1 MTRNS
6 KKESPAMVDASNSA
20 GSHSTEKVTVS
31 IVSHGHGALVEQ
43 LIEQVLKQ
51 SGVAKVLLT
60 LNVPENL
67 ALPSSNKLVLVHN
80 TNPKGFGASHNAAF
94 RQCDSEFFCVLNP
107 DIVLSQPIFGGLIE
121 GLLTAGAVLAAPA
134 VISTSGEREDS
145 WRQFPTLGG
154 LLLKAIG
161 KDNSVVS
168 FDPKADLVFPAWV
181 AGMCLLFD
189 TQAYQRLGGFDEGY
203 FLYYEDVDICARIW
217 KEGFRLVA
225 CPNIKVTHDAQRAS
239 RRNSQHM
246 RWHALSM
253 ARYFIK
259 FAGRLPAINRT

>member
-1 MTRNS
+1 MTIIDNY
-6 KKESPAMVDASNSA
+6 PSNHENA
-20 GSHSTEKVTVS
+20 QVTVS
-31 IVSHGHGALVEQ
+31 VVSHGHGPLVEQ
-43 LIEQVLKQ
+43 LIGQVLEQ
-51 SGVAKVLLT
+51 AGVAKVLLT

-67 ALPSSNKLVLVHN
+67 ALPSSNKLVVITNVH
-80 TNPKGFGASHNAAF
+80 PKGFGANHNAAF

-121 GLLTAGAVLAAPA
+121 GLRTAGAVLAAPA
-134 VISTSGEREDS
+134 VVSTSGLREDS

-154 LLLKAIG
+154 LFLKSIG
-161 KDNSVVS
+161 NDNSVIS
-168 FDPKADLVFPAWV
+168 FDSKADVVFPAWV
-181 AGMCLLFD
+181 AGMCLLFEA
-189 TQAYQRLGGFDEGY
+189 QAYRTLGGFDEGY

-217 KEGFRLVA
+217 KEGLRLVA

-253 ARYFIK
+253 ARYFMK
-259 FAGRLPAINRT
+259 FAGRLPTIARS

>member
-1 MTRNS
+1 
-6 KKESPAMVDASNSA
+6 MVDARNST
-20 GSHSTEKVTVS
+20 GSHSTENVTIS
-31 IVSHGHGALVEQ
+31 IVSHGHGSLVEP

-67 ALPSSNKLVLVHN
+67 ALPSSNKLAVMRNVS
-80 TNPKGFGASHNAAF
+80 PKGFGANHNAAF
-94 RQCDSEFFCVLNP
+94 RHCESEFFCVLNP

-121 GLLTAGAVLAAPA
+121 GLRTVGAVLAAPA
-134 VISTSGEREDS
+134 VVSTSGEREDS

-154 LLLKAIG
+154 LFLKSIG
-161 KDNSVVS
+161 KDNSVIS
-168 FDPKADLVFPAWV
+168 FDSKADVVFPAWV

-189 TQAYQRLGGFDEGY
+189 TQAYRTLGGFDEGY

-217 KEGFRLVA
+217 KEGLRLVA

-253 ARYFIK
+253 ARYFMK
-259 FAGRLPAINRT
+259 FTGRLPTITQS